1 MKRIDVD
8 EVRAVRLLQQATKQ
22 LKELQPAGDADPSFW
37 VVLGRLEANLM
48 EIEALIESPKPKSD
62 RQWVWQLLDRVVDAI
77 LRYLTSTSFWIL
89 RSFLGTIWSIE
100 GVRSDRRLEHRQNH
114 QSSAHLCRTQA
125 IGAG

>member
-8 EVRAVRLLQQATKQ
+8 EVRAVRLLQQAIKQ
-22 LKELQPAGDADPSFW
+22 LKGLQAAGDDDPSFW
-37 VVLGRLEANLM
+37 VVLGRLEANLT
-48 EIEALIESPKPKSD
+48 ELAALLESQRPKSD
-62 RQWVWQLLDRVVDAI
+62 RQWVWQLLYRVVDAI

-89 RSFLGTIWSIE
+89 RPLLGTMWFIE

-114 QSSAHLCRTQA
+114 QSSAHFCRTQA